1 MSNQKLG
8 LVFESLAQ
16 KLGYKSE
23 KPSNIEEQRNQIRR
37 LLDSY
42 IANLLWKAK
51 ELTPPINPENVAPLV
66 GVKEIR
72 KTSWHSDGSLIP
84 RKDGFEIIINSET
97 KNVRQRSVCAH
108 EIGHTFFYNW
118 NNGMPTKIFYDIPYW
133 EEEGMVYEIARKILM
148 PTNLITKM
156 VKSRHI
162 TFQNLQEMTQN
173 FGVSYEFIIRRLG
186 DLDLLDSII
195 LLVEII
201 NESKIDYKYKVK
213 IKNKPTWDKNKLIIS
228 TGKFIAKD
236 DKLHD
241 LLDRVSKQTDP
252 EIIHKKMVL
261 SNSSNDK
268 FQISIAKIE
277 SAKPYIV
284 VLISPEPKENK
295 QLKLDDIALIS
306 SNSN

>member
-8 LVFESLAQ
+8 LAFESLAQ

-23 KPSNIEEQRNQIRR
+23 KLGNIDEQRNQIRR

-42 IANLLWKAK
+42 INNLLWKAK
-51 ELTPPINPENVAPLV
+51 ELTPPINPENIAPLV
-66 GVKEIR
+66 GVREIR
-72 KTSWHSDGSLIP
+72 KTLWHSDGSLIP
-84 RKDGFEIIINSET
+84 RKDGFEIIINSQT

-118 NNGMPTKIFYDIPYW
+118 NDGTPTKIFYDIPYW
-133 EEEGMVYEIARKILM
+133 EEEGMVYEIARKILI

-162 TFQNLQEMTQN
+162 TFQNLQEMAQT

-186 DLDLLDSII
+186 DLDLLDSVI
-195 LLVEII
+195 LLIEII
-201 NESKIDYKYKVK
+201 NESKTDYKYKVK
-213 IKNKPTWDKNKLIIS
+213 IKNKPTWDKNKLIING
-228 TGKFIAKD
+228 GKFIAKN

-241 LLDRVSKQTDP
+241 LLDTVSKQSNP
-252 EIIHKKMVL
+252 EIIHKKMEL
-261 SNSSNDK
+261 SNSSSDK
-268 FQISIAKIE
+268 FQISIAKMGGT
-277 SAKPYIV
+277 KPYIV

-295 QLKLDDIALIS
+295 QLKLDDMALIS
-306 SNSN
+306 SS